1 MLHTLDV
8 YIQKHM
14 ESFHTPGASV
24 VVTDQSKTLWER
36 EYGFRDLESRQPV
49 CSETRFQLGSITKTF
64 TAFALMQLYDR
75 GEFDPQRPII
85 DYLPWLDLP
94 KGGEDITGHQLLTH
108 TSGLPLVRDD
118 VPSSPYMARV
128 VRDCPLVD
136 EPGKAYHQS
145 EIGFQILWCVLERLS
160 GKPYH
165 ECIAQNILCPLAM
178 NNTEARITHD
188 SRRELAIGYQ
198 YFYDDRPHHSS
209 YGLVPAP
216 WFEYLAGDGC
226 IVSTVNDM
234 EVFLRMLL
242 CRGATSSGEHLITE
256 EAFHL
261 MTEPHTK
268 RYENAYYGYGSY
280 VRCADGHKV
289 IGHGG
294 DMPGFQTMMLGDVDL
309 GVGAIVC
316 INGPGSPFFPFYT
329 VNYALALL
337 RAEME
342 GLRAPKEPS
351 LPERQH
357 IGNGSDYAGQYYAG
371 QYYGADRHIHVSQE
385 EGHLFLLFG
394 EDAWPLEKQGEDTLI
409 SNHPKFSLYP
419 LRFVRDQSGKVIELE
434 HGGDVYYA
442 GAYAEDVSV
451 SCPDEWQSFVGHY
464 RMYSPWTPAN
474 FRVVLRRGKL
484 FFVDPGSISYPG
496 YEDELHPVGPGIFR
510 IGSDSSPDTLEFADM
525 VEGKALRACLSGAW
539 HYRVSME

>member
-1 MLHTLDV
+1 MILHTLDA

-24 VVTDQSKTLWER
+24 AVTDQSETLWER

-75 GEFDPQRPII
+75 GEFDPQRSIT
-85 DYLPWLDLP
+85 DYLPWLELP
-94 KGGEDITGHQLLTH
+94 EGGDGITGHQLLTH

-118 VPSSPYMARV
+118 IPSSPYMARI
-128 VRDCPLVD
+128 VRECLLVD
-136 EPGKAYHQS
+136 EPGNAYHQS

-160 GKPYH
+160 GEPYH
-165 ECIAQNILCPLAM
+165 EFITQNILIPLGMM
-178 NNTEARITHD
+178 NTKAKITHD

-209 YGLVPAP
+209 YGLVAAP

-226 IVSTVNDM
+226 IVSTAGDM
-234 EVFLRMLL
+234 AIFLRMLL
-242 CRGATSSGEHLITE
+242 NRGAMSSGERLIAE
-256 EAFHL
+256 ETLDL
-261 MTEPHTK
+261 MMEPYAK

-280 VRCADGHKV
+280 VRRMDGHKV

-309 GVGAIVC
+309 GVGAVVC

-329 VNYALALL
+329 VNYTLALL

-342 GLRAPKEPS
+342 GHRAPKEPS
-351 LPERQH
+351 LPERHH
-357 IGNGSDYAGQYYAG
+357 IGNASDYAG
-371 QYYGADRHIHVSQE
+371 QYYGADRHIQVSQE
-385 EGHLFLLFG
+385 EGHLILLFG

-409 SNHPKFSLYP
+409 SNHPEFSLYP
-419 LRFVRDQSGKVIELE
+419 LHFVRDQSGKVIELE
-434 HGGDVYYA
+434 HGVDVYYA
-442 GAYAEDVSV
+442 GAYPEDVSV
-451 SCPDEWQSFVGHY
+451 SCPDEWQSFEGHY

-484 FFVDPGSISYPG
+484 FLVDPGNISYGG
-496 YEDELHPVGPGIFR
+496 YEDELYPLEPGVFR
-510 IGSDSSPDTLEFADM
+510 VGSDDSPDILEFAD
-525 VEGKALRACLSGAW
+525 VLDGVALRACLSGSW
-539 HYRVSME
+539 HYRASME